1 MIRLVF
7 VVLLATGFAFPAG
20 ATRNVALASE
30 GAVAAADSE
39 SVHSPYRDAGDIT
52 AYVNDG
58 VWIGPGD
65 PPEKNRWCASLSLPH
80 PHWVWIRFRQPAR
93 ITRVV
98 IHRADL
104 LHYPVD
110 FAGEYSPDGGETLHT
125 LFRVTGNRMSK
136 HTFAVKQS
144 FAPVVT
150 DNFRLWIDRSSQ
162 QEHPGYVE
170 LSEIEVFGDYV
181 DTGPERERVEAT
193 ISAAAPVLEPTRED
207 DVVITCRDGDLEFR
221 SPWLRFATSLE
232 RPRITALCWD
242 SLGEG
247 RLDKNL
253 LKPGE
258 TGGGRLEAVPLFA
271 APVPTAPVSIEQE
284 GNVVR
289 YETRFAGSLQ
299 VRWEFRVQPKVVRT
313 ALSWAIADA
322 ALFRVPPSMQFAFD
336 VGQTPVAP
344 FANPRPGTPAP
355 LPCLLHAADCGS
367 LLIDRTDGGH
377 ARMDA
382 QRLRGVRQ
390 WNARL
395 VEQTGGRADGL
406 YSVHAGVHR
415 WEMALSMKSVL
426 PLPELVRDEPRLCAL
441 PRHWLNVFQ
450 YRPDIGILSNNI
462 VSDNAAFCMFTFT
475 DPAVFTPPLPGGVDA
490 IQLARES
497 LDRYFAGA
505 PGYGVNAE
513 SFMDTDPALLI
524 SAWDVVLVTGDLE
537 LLQRW
542 LPHLE
547 RHAEHLE
554 SLDHDGNG
562 LPEGPRSGNRGDQL
576 NLRFRVGNWWDCINF
591 GYEDAYACALAYRA
605 FRGLAD
611 LERLANRP
619 DQASHY
625 QRAAEKIRA
634 AYLPTFLNPE
644 TGILA
649 GWKSRDGQLHDYW
662 FVFVNGMA
670 IAYGLVPET
679 EANAIVDRIQAK
691 IKEVGYSRFDLGLP
705 GNLAPIA
712 KNDHTEG
719 SLGAPQA
726 DDGRDTYGAFENGG
740 ATACYAYFYIQAL
753 YQLGR
758 REEADRILW
767 PMMRTYAVGGF
778 QNGVGNGGEW
788 RRWDGTPSGYEG
800 FLADAYHAQMAVFTG
815 YYGIGFGADGFRLE
829 PWSPLLGNEVPL
841 GLKHMGKVVRAV
853 GP

>member
-1 MIRLVF
+1 M
-7 VVLLATGFAFPAG
+7 
-20 ATRNVALASE
+20 
-30 GAVAAADSE
+30 
-39 SVHSPYRDAGDIT
+39 
-52 AYVNDG
+52 
-58 VWIGPGD
+58 
-65 PPEKNRWCASLSLPH
+65 
-80 PHWVWIRFRQPAR
+80 
-93 ITRVV
+93 
-98 IHRADL
+98 
-104 LHYPVD
+104 
-110 FAGEYSPDGGETLHT
+110 
-125 LFRVTGNRMSK
+125 
-136 HTFAVKQS
+136 
-144 FAPVVT
+144 
-150 DNFRLWIDRSSQ
+150 
-162 QEHPGYVE
+162 
-170 LSEIEVFGDYV
+170 
-181 DTGPERERVEAT
+181 
-193 ISAAAPVLEPTRED
+193 
-207 DVVITCRDGDLEFR
+207 
-221 SPWLRFATSLE
+221 
-232 RPRITALCWD
+232 
-242 SLGEG
+242 
-247 RLDKNL
+247 
-253 LKPGE
+253 
-258 TGGGRLEAVPLFA
+258 
-271 APVPTAPVSIEQE
+271 
-284 GNVVR
+284 
-289 YETRFAGSLQ
+289 
-299 VRWEFRVQPKVVRT
+299 
-313 ALSWAIADA
+313 ALSWAVAYE
-322 ALFRVPPSMQFAFD
+322 ALFRVPPSAQFAFD

-344 FANPRPGTPAP
+344 FANPRPGVPAP

-377 ARMDA
+377 ARMDV

-395 VEQTGGRADGL
+395 VEQTGDRADGL
-406 YSVHAGVHR
+406 YPVHAGVHR
-415 WEMALSMKSVL
+415 WEMALSVESVL
-426 PLPELVRDEPRLCAL
+426 PLPQLVRDEPRLCAL

-462 VSDNAAFCMFTFT
+462 VSDNAVFCMFTFT
-475 DPAVFTPPLPGGVDA
+475 DPAVFTPPLPRGIDA

-505 PGYGVNAE
+505 SGYGVNAE

-524 SAWDVVLVTGDLE
+524 SAWDVVLVTGDLK

-591 GYEDAYACALAYRA
+591 GHEDAYACALAYRA

-619 DQASHY
+619 DQAGHY
-625 QRAAEKIRA
+625 QRAAERIRA

-649 GWKSRDGQLHDYW
+649 GWKSRDGQLHDYG

-670 IAYGLVPET
+670 ITYGLVPET
-679 EANAIVDRIQAK
+679 EANNIVDRIQAK
-691 IKEVGYSRFDLGLP
+691 IKEVGYARFDLGLP

-726 DDGRDTYGAFENGG
+726 EDGRDTYGMFENGA

-758 REEADRILW
+758 REEADRVLW
-767 PMMRTYAVGGF
+767 PMMRTYASGGF

-788 RRWDGTPSGYEG
+788 RRWDGTPTGYEG
-800 FLADAYHAQMAVFTG
+800 FLADAYYAQMAVFTG

-829 PWSPLLGNEVPL
+829 PWSPLLGKEVPL
-841 GLKHMGKVVRAV
+841 GLKHMGKVVRSV